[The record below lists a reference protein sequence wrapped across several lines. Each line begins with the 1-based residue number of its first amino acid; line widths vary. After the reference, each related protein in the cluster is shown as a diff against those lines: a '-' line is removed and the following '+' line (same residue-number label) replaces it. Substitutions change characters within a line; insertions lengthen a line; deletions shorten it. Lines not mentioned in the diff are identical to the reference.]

1 MKSATAT
8 VDGSTLQSWMGATES
23 SLAERL
29 SLKLMKKAAQS
40 DRERVKGW
48 LTVLGQ
54 KRISDCVA
62 DKVCGLLQE
71 DAVGVIAG
79 AWSKYAELKRCARET
94 LSDPGEPA
102 VVGLAEHAFTYGFA
116 PTVTVKLD
124 GVKVAEIPFSIVVT
138 CTVTGLQLE
147 LVDGCVRKVLVGSC
161 EGKGTIRCADT
172 VIWERPLMHVDLPG
186 EMRLRKPIR
195 LAETG

>member
-29 SLKLMKKAAQS
+29 SPKVMKKAAQS
-40 DRERVKGW
+40 DRERTKGW

-54 KRISDCVA
+54 KGISDRVA

-102 VVGLAEHAFTYGFA
+102 VVGLAEHAFTYRFT
-116 PTVTVKLD
+116 PSVTVKLD

-147 LVDGCVRKVLVGSC
+147 ACGR
-161 EGKGTIRCADT
+161 
-172 VIWERPLMHVDLPG
+172 
-186 EMRLRKPIR
+186 MRAQGAGGIV
-195 LAETG
+195 